1 MRHRCR
7 ALARQH
13 AGYAGS
19 AVWTLTGI
27 SAPATARQQQCE
39 FQQVR
44 RERVGWAACREL
56 WTGTRRPSRC
66 WRPPLRCAPRASQ
79 STWSACARLM
89 RRVPCCFTSALASLC
104 VTSSLMSTTTM
115 SQLYIGFV
123 SDYGMICTLLAA
135 IRAQRKLSKW
145 RVLT

>member
-1 MRHRCR
+1 
-7 ALARQH
+7 
-13 AGYAGS
+13 
-19 AVWTLTGI
+19 
-27 SAPATARQQQCE
+27 
-39 FQQVR
+39 
-44 RERVGWAACREL
+44 
-56 WTGTRRPSRC
+56 
-66 WRPPLRCAPRASQ
+66 
-79 STWSACARLM
+79 M